1 MERNLTYSS
10 MYHKKKLSTDIKEV
24 MTREDVKYSLSSA
37 HPQQMYEVT
46 PSDVLCGRGKC
57 YSNHAGNRDFR
68 ITIGSHLDSYIA
80 AEYRFRK
87 AKIVENIIVTIRNEF
102 GGKFLKK
109 VKDIPRGWIDIG
121 DEEAQRKVSHALRDA
136 HAERIKNFDGTTA
149 SPVKQLLYKKTVTC
163 ITPPL
168 LCSESFNRKSASRA
182 SPHTAHTQ
190 LSPITNKR
198 KKKKENSTALVKQP
212 AKVRRKV
219 AGNQLQQSTVRKVP
233 FCNDFS
239 SVLIVDTA
247 PSWHHE
253 HVIPF
258 TSHGE
263 KNHSCNPMHRET
275 KSGGG
280 CGGCGVE
287 IDNITPLLPIFSES
301 CNISESIE
309 TMSCSDENTV
319 ASSVACPEVYP
330 PFMDHVIA
338 STKTIPVF
346 DIDDVYFSDDE
357 DDYLPH
363 LYNEEV

>member
-1 MERNLTYSS
+1 

-168 LCSESFNRKSASRA
+168 MYSESFKRKSASRA
-182 SPHTAHTQ
+182 SSHTAHTQ

-198 KKKKENSTALVKQP
+198 KKKEHSTALVKQP
-212 AKVRRKV
+212 EKVKRKV
-219 AGNQLQQSTVRKVP
+219 AAKPLRQATARKVP
-233 FCNDFS
+233 FCRDS
-239 SVLIVDTA
+239 SSALMFDAA
-247 PSWHHE
+247 PSKYHH
-253 HVIPF
+253 HDHAIPF
-258 TSHGE
+258 MSHDE
-263 KNHSCNPMHRET
+263 KQYSCNLIHNG
-275 KSGGG
+275 KNSGGHR
-280 CGGCGVE
+280 GVE
-287 IDNITPLLPIFSES
+287 LVLVPPLLTFLSNS
-301 CNISESIE
+301 SNNSESIE
-309 TMSCSDENTV
+309 TMSCSDENSYDSF
-319 ASSVACPEVYP
+319 ASCPEVHP
-330 PFMDHVIA
+330 RFIHSVNEQTNAIPF
-338 STKTIPVF
+338 F
-346 DIDDVYFSDDE
+346 NIDDVFSSDDE
-357 DDYLPH
+357 DNYLPH
-363 LYNEEV
+363 FFNEEV